1 MYPFYLVPAT
11 FAPPERV
18 AFYADLSTNTKED
31 LSQHHTL
38 KYDVVKLNKGQ
49 GYHQDDG
56 IFYHCSKFGCLCVCM
71 GRCYWWADVELVVN
85 GEVFGSAF
93 ADDDGN
99 GGWDHGTGVAVV
111 ETHTGDHVYIR
122 MHEIGEGV
130 VHSDGK
136 GRTSFSGWKLF

>member
-1 MYPFYLVPAT
+1 MVS
-11 FAPPERV
+11 V
-18 AFYADLSTNTKED
+18 
-31 LSQHHTL
+31 
-38 KYDVVKLNKGQ
+38 NKGQ
-49 GYHQDDG
+49 GYHRDDG
-56 IFYHCSKFGCLCVCM
+56 IFIVPSSGVYVFV
-71 GRCYWWADVELVVN
+71 WAVAIENNGWASVELVVN

-122 MHEIGEGV
+122 MHDIGEGV

-136 GRTSFSGWKLF
+136 GRTSFSGWKLFSYMH

>member
-1 MYPFYLVPAT
+1 M
-11 FAPPERV
+11 
-18 AFYADLSTNTKED
+18 
-31 LSQHHTL
+31 
-38 KYDVVKLNKGQ
+38 VKVNKGQ

-56 IFYHCSKFGCLCVCM
+56 IFIVPSSGVYVFV
-71 GRCYWWADVELVVN
+71 WAVAIENHGWASVELVVN

-122 MHEIGEGV
+122 MHDIGEGV
-130 VHSDGK
+130 VHSDGR

>member
-1 MYPFYLVPAT
+1 MENRLGTIENKLHQYMEKHGRLQQQNQDLQRRLPESEKNNDKLTTGISSLKETVGVPAT
-11 FAPPERV
+11 FAPPEQV

-71 GRCYWWADVELVVN
+71 DRCCSNSWM
-85 GEVFGSAF
+85 GECGNFG
-93 ADDDGN
+93 
-99 GGWDHGTGVAVV
+99 
-111 ETHTGDHVYIR
+111 
-122 MHEIGEGV
+122 
-130 VHSDGK
+130 
-136 GRTSFSGWKLF
+136 